1 MSVYQELESLCLP
14 LITHWR
20 EDLTKHDREGIEQ
33 EHPGVPFLHWTRD
46 TGTNI
51 SFLIPWD
58 AYPKLGEVVPF
69 LFGVADREHLLN
81 EVVGFAEWHAKGIND
96 PKRFTVHYFDG
107 KKLKQITVQKAV
119 QIAKEYAA
127 GIQRLWNV
135 EKNVLSYR
143 E

>member
-20 EDLTKHDREGIEQ
+20 EDLTKHDREGIKDN
-33 EHPGVPFLHWTRD
+33 PGTPFLHWTRD

-51 SFLIPWD
+51 CFLVPWD
-58 AYPKLGEVVPF
+58 AYPKRGELVRYLFGEV
-69 LFGVADREHLLN
+69 DREHLLR
-81 EVVGFAEWHAKGIND
+81 EFVVFAEYHAQGIND
-96 PKRFTVHYFDG
+96 PKQYTVHYFNG
-107 KKLKQITVQKAV
+107 KALKQITVQEAV
-119 QIAKEYAA
+119 KIAKEYAA